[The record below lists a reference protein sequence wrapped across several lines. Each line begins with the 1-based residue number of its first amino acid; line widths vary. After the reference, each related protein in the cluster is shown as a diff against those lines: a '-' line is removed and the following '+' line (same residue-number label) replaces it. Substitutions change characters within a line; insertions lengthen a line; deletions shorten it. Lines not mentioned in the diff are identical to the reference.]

1 MAKKDSKNISNL
13 CCLENE
19 NNNEKVKEI
28 VNQVIIENE
37 IKRKKEEEDDD
48 DIKYGLNL
56 RPSDRI
62 EKKDMKFF
70 SSTSKYIDKKRY
82 FVLNGNKF
90 ITYLFVRAVAKDMI
104 FENVD
109 FSKAYFEN
117 SYLRDCR
124 FYRCNFEGAK
134 FTGSNLIGSYFEDCN
149 FDYVTFEKT
158 FIDDEIF
165 ECAPKKDNLRYKFA
179 RSLKLNYAS
188 IGDYI
193 KASKAVTI
201 ELEATKSH
209 LKDSWLS
216 GEEWY
221 KLKYGGIRKRSEQF
235 LKWFKVSLLDFLWGN
250 GESLWRLIRFNLI
263 IFFILTLYHIH
274 SKSLIDIFEII
285 KVFTVNIPSN
295 YFGLNVLDSEQKNY
309 FDYYP
314 TELSLVLVIIRLIS
328 FGLLMSII
336 IKKYNRR

>member
-1 MAKKDSKNISNL
+1 M
-13 CCLENE
+13 
-19 NNNEKVKEI
+19 
-28 VNQVIIENE
+28 
-37 IKRKKEEEDDD
+37 
-48 DIKYGLNL
+48 
-56 RPSDRI
+56 
-62 EKKDMKFF
+62 
-70 SSTSKYIDKKRY
+70 
-82 FVLNGNKF
+82 NGNKF
-90 ITYLFVRAVAKDMI
+90 STYLFVRAVAKDII

-124 FYRCNFEGAK
+124 FIRCNFEGAK

-165 ECAPKKDNLRYKFA
+165 ECAPSKDNLRYKFA

-193 KASKAVTI
+193 KSSKAVTI
-201 ELEATKSH
+201 ELAATKSH

-216 GEEWY
+216 GEEWHRM
-221 KLKYGGIRKRSEQF
+221 KYGGVKRRLEQF
-235 LKWFKVSLLDFLWGN
+235 RKWLTVSILDFIWGN
-250 GESLWRLIRFNLI
+250 GESLWRLVRFNIIIFAILTI
-263 IFFILTLYHIH
+263 FHIIEKKENIAPKILDIFFI
-274 SKSLIDIFEII
+274 K
-285 KVFTVNIPSN
+285 IPAN
-295 YFGLNVLDSEQKNY
+295 YFDIEILDSNGKNY
-309 FDYYP
+309 FEYYP
-314 TELSLVLVIIRLIS
+314 SWLNLLLVVTRLIC

>member
-1 MAKKDSKNISNL
+1 MAKKDSNNISNL
-13 CCLENE
+13 CCLEIE
-19 NNNEKVKEI
+19 NNYEKVKEI

-37 IKRKKEEEDDD
+37 KKKKKEEEDDD
-48 DIKYGLNL
+48 EIKYGLNL
-56 RPSDRI
+56 RKSDRI

-70 SSTSKYIDKKRY
+70 SSTHKYIDKKRY

-134 FTGSNLIGSYFEDCN
+134 FIGSNLTGSYFEDCN
-149 FDYVTFEKT
+149 FDYATFEKT
-158 FIDDEIF
+158 FVDDEIF

-188 IGDYI
+188 IGDYM
-193 KASKAVTI
+193 KSSKAVTI
-201 ELEATKSH
+201 ELQATKSH

-221 KLKYGGIRKRSEQF
+221 KLKYGGIKSRFEQF

-250 GESLWRLIRFNLI
+250 GESLLRLIRFNII
-263 IFFILTLYHIH
+263 IFAVLAIYHIVK
-274 SKSLIDIFEII
+274 KSVSNAFEILDVFLI
-285 KVFTVNIPSN
+285 KIPAN
-295 YFGLNVLDSEQKNY
+295 YFGISIFDSNRNNY
-309 FDYYP
+309 FEYYP
-314 TELSLVLVIIRLIS
+314 TGLNLFLVITRLIC

>member
-1 MAKKDSKNISNL
+1 MAKNDKIKVATVSNL
-13 CCLENE
+13 E
-19 NNNEKVKEI
+19 NNVNYETIKQIVYEVVNEKEL
-28 VNQVIIENE
+28 
-37 IKRKKEEEDDD
+37 KRKQKEEENY
-48 DIKYGLNL
+48 KEHGLNL
-56 RPSDRI
+56 VSSNRI
-62 EKKDMKFF
+62 EKKDKMFF
-70 SSTSKYIDKKRY
+70 SSTKKYVEKKQY
-82 FVLNGNKF
+82 YVLNGNNF
-90 ITYLFVRAVAKDMI
+90 STYLFIRAVAKDII

-109 FSKAYFEN
+109 FSKTYFEN
-117 SYLRDCR
+117 CYLRDCR
-124 FYRCNFEGAK
+124 FIRCNFEGAK

-158 FIDDEIF
+158 FVDDEIF

-188 IGDYI
+188 IGDYM
-193 KASKAVTI
+193 KSSKAVTI

-221 KLKYGGIRKRSEQF
+221 KLKYGGIKRRFEQF
-235 LKWFKVSLLDFLWGN
+235 WKWVVVSILDFLWGN

-263 IFFILTLYHIH
+263 IFFLLTLYHIF
-274 SKSLIDIFEII
+274 SKSVINIFEII
-285 KVFTVNIPSN
+285 KVFLINIPSN
-295 YFGLNVLDSEQKNY
+295 YFGLIVLDDQQKNY
-309 FDYYP
+309 FEYYP
-314 TELSLVLVIIRLIS
+314 TALSLVLVIIRLVS